1 MSDGGGADGDLFRLW
16 LEGARAFAESD
27 PAAGAT
33 WKRAEAIHA
42 AFARFAEAFGA
53 AHADRRGRSGASPFD
68 PAGWLRPEGQGG
80 MADLWRWF
88 EGPELADILR
98 EEREAV
104 RATREWVAFSG
115 ALEQFRAVVAE
126 GWMRAFK
133 GYVERLSADLAAA
146 REEKRPDPDWHAM
159 TALWREVADAEM
171 ARTHR
176 SDAFLAAQRD
186 LIEAQIAVR
195 QTLRARVDRLAGF
208 LGLPTRAELDDL
220 HATVHA
226 LKRELRALRRR
237 DGRGPDCDPD
247 RDADGGP

>member
-1 MSDGGGADGDLFRLW
+1 MSDGAGAEGDLFRLW
-16 LEGARAFAESD
+16 LEGARAFADSD
-27 PAAGAT
+27 AAGSAA
-33 WKRAEAIHA
+33 WQRAEALHKA
-42 AFARFAEAFGA
+42 WSRFAEAFA
-53 AHADRRGRSGASPFD
+53 EAHSGRHAKPGASPLD

-80 MADLWRWF
+80 LADLWRWF

-98 EEREAV
+98 EEREAI
-104 RATREWVAFSG
+104 RATREWMAFSA
-115 ALEQFRAVVAE
+115 ALEQFRAVVAD

-133 GYVERLSADLAAA
+133 AFVERLSAELSAT
-146 REEKRPDPDWHAM
+146 REAQRPDPDWAQM
-159 TALWREVADAEM
+159 TTLWREVADAEM

-195 QTLRARVDRLAGF
+195 GTLRKRIDRLAGF

-226 LKRELRALRRR
+226 LRRELRTLRAGIQGV
-237 DGRGPDCDPD
+237 DQGPDPG
-247 RDADGGP
+247 R